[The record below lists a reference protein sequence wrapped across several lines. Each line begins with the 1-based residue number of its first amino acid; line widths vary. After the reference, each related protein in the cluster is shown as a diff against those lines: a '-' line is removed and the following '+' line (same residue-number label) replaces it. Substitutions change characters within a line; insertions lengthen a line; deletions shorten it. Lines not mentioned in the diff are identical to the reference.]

1 MSEEATKLFKALV
14 SNDTEGAKSAF
25 DQAITSKVEDV
36 LDVRKVGLTGQIF
49 NNQITGTEEDVTNN
63 GT

>member
-1 MSEEATKLFKALV
+1 MSEEATKLFNALV
-14 SNDTEGAKSAF
+14 SDNTEGAKIAF

-36 LDVRKVGLTGQIF
+36 LDVRKVGLTSQIF
-49 NNQITGTEEDVTNN
+49 NNQTIEREDVTNN

>member
-1 MSEEATKLFKALV
+1 MSEEATKLFNALV
-14 SNDTEGAKSAF
+14 SDDTEGAQAAF

-36 LDVRKVGLTGQIF
+36 LDVRKVGLTSQIF
-49 NNQITGTEEDVTNN
+49 NQTGKEEDVTNN

>member
-1 MSEEATKLFKALV
+1 MSEEATKLFNALV
-14 SNDTEGAKSAF
+14 SDDTEGAKAAF

-63 GT
+63 

>member
-1 MSEEATKLFKALV
+1 MSEEATKLFNALV
-14 SNDTEGAKSAF
+14 SDNTEGAKEAF
-25 DQAITSKVEDV
+25 DQAITSKLEDA
-36 LDVRKVGLTGQIF
+36 LEVRKVGLTGQIF